1 MNYLLAVSGGVDS
14 VVLLDLF
21 SKTNNH
27 LVVAHVDHGIRGE
40 ESAADARFVKELA
53 KKYSVPFVSI
63 ELNLASSASEE
74 LARNERYKFLLK
86 EAAKFNALLVTAHHE
101 DDAVET
107 IALNIERGTGWRGL
121 MALNR
126 LGIIRPLLGMT
137 KQQIY
142 DYAIKHH
149 LEWVEDAT
157 NRELKYA
164 RNRMRHKIGG
174 GKLNSKRLM
183 ELRARQLQLGHD
195 IDVDAAR
202 LVARHR
208 GDRHFLNMTPESVA
222 LELLGTE
229 IAEFAT
235 RPTRPRLKQALIAIK
250 TAAPGSVHQIGG
262 GISLEFTARN
272 YTVRVV

>member
-14 VVLLDLF
+14 VVLLDML

-53 KKYSVPFVSI
+53 KTYGVPFVSI
-63 ELNLASSASEE
+63 ELHLASSASEE
-74 LARNERYKFLLK
+74 LARAERYTFLLK
-86 EAAKFNALLVTAHHE
+86 EAERFKATLVTAHHR
-101 DDAVET
+101 DDAIET

-126 LGIIRPLLGMT
+126 VGVLRPLLGMT
-137 KQQIY
+137 KSQIY
-142 DYAIKHH
+142 DYAMRHH

-157 NRELKYA
+157 NRELVYA
-164 RNRMRHKIGG
+164 RNRMRHAIGRAQFNG
-174 GKLNSKRLM
+174 ERLM

-195 IDVDAAR
+195 IDGDATR
-202 LVARHR
+202 LVARHK
-208 GDRHFLNMTPESVA
+208 GDRHFLNMAPENVA
-222 LELLGTE
+222 IELLGTE
-229 IAEFAT
+229 IANIAT
-235 RPTRPRLKQALIAIK
+235 RPTRPRLKRALIAIK
-250 TAAPGSVHQIGG
+250 TAAPGSVHQIGD

-272 YTVRVV
+272 YTVRVI

>member
-27 LVVAHVDHGIRGE
+27 IVVAHVDHGIRGE

-53 KKYSVPFVSI
+53 KKYKTPYVSI
-63 ELNLASSASEE
+63 ELNLSPNASEE
-74 LARNERYKFLLK
+74 LARTKRYKFLLK
-86 EAAKFNALLVTAHHE
+86 EAERFNALLVTAHHE

-107 IALNIERGTGWRGL
+107 IALNIQRGTGWRGL

-126 LGIIRPLLGMT
+126 LGIMRPLLGMT

-142 DYAIKHH
+142 DYAVAHR

-157 NRELKYA
+157 NHELVYA
-164 RNRMRHKIGG
+164 RNRMRHTIG
-174 GKLNSKRLM
+174 KSNLNSKQIM

-195 IDVDAAR
+195 IDIDAAR
-202 LVARHR
+202 LVARHK

-222 LELLGTE
+222 IELLGAE
-229 IAEFAT
+229 IAGVAS
-235 RPTRPRLKQALIAIK
+235 RPTRPRLKRALIAIK
-250 TAAPGSVHQIGG
+250 TSAPGSVHQLGD

-272 YTVRVV
+272 YTIRVV

>member
-14 VVLLDLF
+14 AVLLDLF

-53 KKYSVPFVSI
+53 KKYNVPFVSI

-86 EAAKFNALLVTAHHE
+86 EAAKFNALVVTAHHE

-126 LGIIRPLLGMT
+126 LGIMRPLLGMT

-157 NRELKYA
+157 NRELIYA
-164 RNRMRHKIGG
+164 RNRMRHSIGG
-174 GKLNSKRLM
+174 SNLNSKRLM

-202 LVARHR
+202 LVARHK
-208 GDRHFLNMTPESVA
+208 GDRHFLNMAPESVA
-222 LELLGTE
+222 IELLGAE
-229 IAEFAT
+229 IANIAT
-235 RPTRPRLKQALIAIK
+235 RPTRPRLKRALIAIK
-250 TAAPGSVHQIGG
+250 TAAPGSVHQIGD

-272 YTVRVV
+272 YTVRVI

>member
-63 ELNLASSASEE
+63 ELNLASNASEE
-74 LARNERYKFLLK
+74 LARSERYAFLFK
-86 EAAKFNALLVTAHHE
+86 EAKRFNALLVTAHHE

-107 IALNIERGTGWRGL
+107 IALNIARGTGWRGL
-121 MALNR
+121 MTLNR

-142 DYAIKHH
+142 DYALKQH
-149 LEWVEDAT
+149 LEWVEDDT
-157 NRELKYA
+157 NHKLIYA
-164 RNRMRHKIGG
+164 RNRMRRAIRLSTVNG
-174 GKLNSKRLM
+174 KRLM
-183 ELRARQLQLGHD
+183 ELRARQLQLGRD
-195 IDVDAAR
+195 IDADAMR
-202 LVARHR
+202 LVARHK
-208 GDRHFLNMTPESVA
+208 GDRHFLNMIPESVA
-222 LELLGTE
+222 IELLGAE
-229 IAEFAT
+229 IADVTT
-235 RPTRPRLKQALIAIK
+235 RPTRPRLKRALIAIK
-250 TAAPGSVHQIGG
+250 TAAPGSVHQIGDS
-262 GISLEFTARN
+262 ISLEFTARN
-272 YTVRVV
+272 YTIRVV

>member
-27 LVVAHVDHGIRGE
+27 LVVAHVDHGIRGA

-63 ELNLASSASEE
+63 ELNLAASASEE
-74 LARNERYKFLLK
+74 LARNERYEFLLK

-121 MALNR
+121 MVLNR
-126 LGIIRPLLGMT
+126 LGVMRPLLGMT

-142 DYAIKHH
+142 DYAIKHR

-157 NRELKYA
+157 NREHVYA
-164 RNRMRHKIGG
+164 RNRMRHNLGQSNI
-174 GKLNSKRLM
+174 NSKHLM
-183 ELRARQLQLGHD
+183 ELRSRQLQLGHD
-195 IDVDAAR
+195 IDLDAAR
-202 LVARHR
+202 LVAKHK
-208 GDRHFLNMTPESVA
+208 GDRHFLNMTPEGVA
-222 LELLGTE
+222 IELLGTE
-229 IAEFAT
+229 IANIAT
-235 RPTRPRLKQALIAIK
+235 RPTRPRLKRALIAIK
-250 TAAPGSVHQIGG
+250 TATPGSVHQIGD

-272 YTVRVV
+272 YTVRVI

>member
-1 MNYLLAVSGGVDS
+1 VNYLLAVSGGVDS

-63 ELNLASSASEE
+63 ELNLAASASEE
-74 LARNERYKFLLK
+74 LARSERYKFLLK
-86 EAAKFNALLVTAHHE
+86 EAARFNALLVTAHHE

-126 LGIIRPLLGMT
+126 LGIMRPLLGMT
-137 KQQIY
+137 KRQIY

-157 NRELKYA
+157 NRELIYA
-164 RNRMRHKIGG
+164 RNRMRHNIGSSS
-174 GKLNSKRLM
+174 LNSKRLM

-202 LVARHR
+202 LVARHK

-222 LELLGTE
+222 IELLGAE
-229 IAEFAT
+229 IAGIAT
-235 RPTRPRLKQALIAIK
+235 RPTRPRLKRALIAIK
-250 TAAPGSVHQIGG
+250 TAAPGSIHQIGD

-272 YTVRVV
+272 YTVRVI

>member
-27 LVVAHVDHGIRGE
+27 IVVAHVDHGIRGE

-53 KKYSVPFVSI
+53 KKYKAPFVSI
-63 ELNLASSASEE
+63 ELNLAANASEE
-74 LARNERYKFLLK
+74 LARAERYKFLLK
-86 EAAKFNALLVTAHHE
+86 ESERFNALLVTAHHE

-121 MALNR
+121 MVLNR
-126 LGIIRPLLGMT
+126 LGIMRPLLAMT

-157 NRELKYA
+157 NRELIYT
-164 RNRMRHKIGG
+164 RNRMRHRRGG
-174 GKLNSKRLM
+174 SSLDSKRLM
-183 ELRARQLQLGHD
+183 ELRARQLQIGHD
-195 IDVDAAR
+195 IDADAAR
-202 LVARHR
+202 LVARHK
-208 GDRHFLNMTPESVA
+208 GDRHFLNMTPENVA
-222 LELLGTE
+222 IELLGTE
-229 IAEFAT
+229 IANIAT
-235 RPTRPRLKQALIAIK
+235 RPTRPRLKRALIAIK
-250 TAAPGSVHQIGG
+250 TAAPGSVHQIGD

-272 YTVRVV
+272 YTVRVI

>member
-27 LVVAHVDHGIRGE
+27 IVVAHVDHGIRGE

-63 ELNLASSASEE
+63 ELNLAASASEE
-74 LARNERYKFLLK
+74 LARSERYEFLLK

-101 DDAVET
+101 DDVIET

-121 MALNR
+121 MVLNR
-126 LGIIRPLLGMT
+126 LGIMRPLLGMT

-142 DYAIKHH
+142 DYAIKHQ

-157 NRELKYA
+157 NRELMYA
-164 RNRMRHKIGG
+164 RNRMRHSIGSSS
-174 GKLNSKRLM
+174 LNSKRLM

-202 LVARHR
+202 LVARHK

-222 LELLGTE
+222 VELLGSE
-229 IAEFAT
+229 IASVAI
-235 RPTRPRLKQALIAIK
+235 RPTRPRLKRALIAIK
-250 TAAPGSVHQIGG
+250 TAAPGNVHQIGD

-272 YTVRVV
+272 YTVRVI

>member
-40 ESAADARFVKELA
+40 ESSADARFVKELA
-53 KKYSVPFVSI
+53 KQYSVPFVSI
-63 ELNLASSASEE
+63 ELNLAASASEE

-126 LGIIRPLLGMT
+126 LGIMRPLLGMT

-142 DYAIKHH
+142 NYAIKHH

-157 NRELKYA
+157 NGELIYA
-164 RNRMRHKIGG
+164 RNRMRHSIGG
-174 GKLNSKRLM
+174 NDLNSRRLM

-202 LVARHR
+202 LIARHK

-222 LELLGTE
+222 IELLGAE
-229 IAEFAT
+229 IAGIAT
-235 RPTRPRLKQALIAIK
+235 RPTRPRLKRALIAIK
-250 TAAPGSVHQIGG
+250 TAAPGSIHQIGD

-272 YTVRVV
+272 YTVRVI

>member
-27 LVVAHVDHGIRGE
+27 IVVAHVDHGIRGE

-53 KKYSVPFVSI
+53 KKYKAPFVSI
-63 ELNLASSASEE
+63 ELNLAANASEE
-74 LARNERYKFLLK
+74 LARAERYKFLLK
-86 EAAKFNALLVTAHHE
+86 ESERFKALLVTAHHE

-121 MALNR
+121 MVLNR
-126 LGIIRPLLGMT
+126 LGIMRPLLAMT

-157 NRELKYA
+157 NRELIYT
-164 RNRMRHKIGG
+164 RNRMRHRIGG
-174 GKLNSKRLM
+174 SSLDSKRLM
-183 ELRARQLQLGHD
+183 ELRARQLQIGHD
-195 IDVDAAR
+195 IDADAAR
-202 LVARHR
+202 LVARHK
-208 GDRHFLNMTPESVA
+208 GDRHFLNMTPENVA
-222 LELLGTE
+222 IELLGTE
-229 IAEFAT
+229 IANIAT
-235 RPTRPRLKQALIAIK
+235 RPTRPRLKRALIAIK
-250 TAAPGSVHQIGG
+250 TAAPGSVHQIGD

-272 YTVRVV
+272 YTVRVI

>member
-14 VVLLDLF
+14 VILLDLF

-40 ESAADARFVKELA
+40 ESAADARFVRELA
-53 KKYSVPFVSI
+53 KKYNVPFVSI
-63 ELNLASSASEE
+63 ELNLAPSASEE
-74 LARNERYKFLLK
+74 LARTERYKFLLK
-86 EAAKFNALLVTAHHE
+86 EAERFKALLVTAHHE

-121 MALNR
+121 MTLNR
-126 LGIIRPLLGMT
+126 LGIMRPLLGMT

-157 NRELKYA
+157 NREHIYA
-164 RNRMRHKIGG
+164 RNRMRHSIGG
-174 GKLNSKRLM
+174 SKLNSKRLM

-202 LVARHR
+202 LVARHK
-208 GDRHFLNMTPESVA
+208 GDRHFLNMAPENVA
-222 LELLGTE
+222 IELLGAE
-229 IAEFAT
+229 IASIAT
-235 RPTRPRLKQALIAIK
+235 RPTRPRLKRALIAIK
-250 TAAPGSVHQIGG
+250 TAAPGGVHQIGD

-272 YTVRVV
+272 YTVRVI

>member
-27 LVVAHVDHGIRGE
+27 IVVAHVDHGIRGE

-53 KKYSVPFVSI
+53 KKYKAPFVSI
-63 ELNLASSASEE
+63 ELNLAANASEE
-74 LARNERYKFLLK
+74 LARAERYKFLLK
-86 EAAKFNALLVTAHHE
+86 ESERFKALLVTAHHE

-121 MALNR
+121 MVLNR
-126 LGIIRPLLGMT
+126 LGIMRPLLAMT

-157 NRELKYA
+157 NRELIYT
-164 RNRMRHKIGG
+164 RNRMRHRIGG
-174 GKLNSKRLM
+174 SSLDSKRLM
-183 ELRARQLQLGHD
+183 ELRARQLQIGHD
-195 IDVDAAR
+195 IDADAAR
-202 LVARHR
+202 LVARHK
-208 GDRHFLNMTPESVA
+208 GDRHFLNMTPENVA
-222 LELLGTE
+222 IELLGTE
-229 IAEFAT
+229 IANIAT
-235 RPTRPRLKQALIAIK
+235 RLS
-250 TAAPGSVHQIGG
+250 GH
-262 GISLEFTARN
+262 
-272 YTVRVV
+272 

>member
-40 ESAADARFVKELA
+40 ESSADARFVKELA
-53 KKYSVPFVSI
+53 KQYSVPFVSI
-63 ELNLASSASEE
+63 ELNLAASASEE

-126 LGIIRPLLGMT
+126 LGIMRPLLGMT

-142 DYAIKHH
+142 NYAIKHH

-157 NRELKYA
+157 NRELIYA
-164 RNRMRHKIGG
+164 RNRMRHSIGG
-174 GKLNSKRLM
+174 NDLNSKRLM

-202 LVARHR
+202 LIARHK

-222 LELLGTE
+222 IELLGAE
-229 IAEFAT
+229 IAGIAT
-235 RPTRPRLKQALIAIK
+235 RPTRPRLKRALIAIK
-250 TAAPGSVHQIGG
+250 TAAPGSIHQIGD

-272 YTVRVV
+272 YTVRVI